1 KFLEC
6 CVFRMENPPS
16 NSGTREDNSGIPDD
30 LRCKRSDGK
39 QWRCTAMSMPD
50 KTVCEKHYVQAKKRA
65 ANSAMRASMK
75 KAKRKSI
82 GESDIYLESKSD
94 DMGSPLDNQTVGD
107 YAVPVS
113 GKKYKEK
120 VPQVQVSY
128 SPETTSVRSFTTRNP
143 LKPSDDLQRD
153 VILFEE
159 NGMSYKTPPSP
170 AVESSRS
177 KSQKIFDTSAMMET
191 SDGSSDSSDDNGGQ
205 TCHQCR
211 QKDRNGVVWCL
222 RCDKRG
228 YCNNCIYTWYS
239 AIPLEEIQKVKIR
252 EIPVQEKL
260 EYLYC
265 LLSSVL
271 HLVTRIHDEQCSEVE
286 LERRLRGNE
295 IDLARTKLNADEQMC
310 CDFCRIPVID
320 YHRHCMSC
328 SYDICLN
335 CCQDLR
341 EASMLCIKGE
351 VEYQTAG
358 RSDAEETVSKL
369 AKPSKL
375 RLNMSEKFPGWKAN
389 NDGSIPCP
397 PKEYGGCGFSSLTLR
412 RIFKMNWVAK
422 LVKNVEEM
430 VSGCKVYDAGLPQK
444 SGFNLRLR
452 KFANRENDGDNC
464 IYCPSFQDIKTEGI
478 GEFRKHWISGE
489 PVVVSEVCEIATMA
503 SWDPMVI
510 WGGIRETA
518 EEKMKD
524 DSRTVKAIDYLD
536 WSEVDIELDQFIK
549 GYSEG
554 RNHEHGWPQ
563 MLKLKNWPSP
573 SAFEEFLL
581 YQRPEFINKLPL
593 LEYIHSKWGLLNVA
607 AKLPHY
613 SLQNDAGPKI
623 YISYG
628 TDEELGRGDAVDN
641 LHLNMRDVVYLLVHT
656 CQVKLKSLQRAMTE
670 RAQEAFKESVLNNL
684 SRYPQISLDVGL
696 DKGGPPK
703 LSSSEQDKQIESKAS
718 LDSTKDE
725 RMEDEEILCTKITT
739 TAAASTTSCTTTE
752 ERTANCE
759 DLNWASGEMTANCE
773 DLKTA
778 NGDTFERSCPGALW
792 DVFRRQDVPKLIDYL
807 RIHWKEFEKPDT
819 MVPCPLYD
827 GVIYLNQHHKRKLKE
842 EFRVE
847 PWSFQQH
854 LGEAVFIPAGCPFQ
868 VRNLQSTV
876 QLSLDFLSP
885 ESLGEAARSAEEI
898 RCLPN
903 DHDAKLQMLE
913 VGKVSLYA
921 ASSAIK
927 EVRKLVLDP
936 KLGAELGFEDPN
948 LTAKVSENLET
959 MIKRRPITCSN

>member
-1 KFLEC
+1 YISIRLFRC

-39 QWRCTAMSMPD
+39 QWRCTALSMPD

-107 YAVPVS
+107 FPVPVS
-113 GKKYKEK
+113 GKKHKEK
-120 VPQVQVSY
+120 VPQIQVSY

-177 KSQKIFDTSAMMET
+177 KSQKIVDTSAMMWWLWLLRRLGHRDGGGGYGIGDGRGGIGHDSCRGRCSGGGGGKCPGGSHGAGCNLAGSLLNEHFYLQET

-228 YCNNCIYTWYS
+228 YCDNCISTWYS
-239 AIPLEEIQKVKIR
+239 AIPLEEIQRVCPACRGSCNCKACLRSDNFIKVKIR
-252 EIPVQEKL
+252 EIPIQEKL

-452 KFANRENDGDNC
+452 KFANRENDSDNC
-464 IYCPSFQDIKTEGI
+464 MYCPSFQDIKTEGI

-489 PVVVSEVCEIATMA
+489 PVIVSEVSEIATMA

-518 EEKMKD
+518 EEKMKG
-524 DSRTVKAIDYLD
+524 DSRTVKAIDCLD

-703 LSSSEQDKQIESKAS
+703 LSSSEQDRQIESKAS

-725 RMEDEEILCTKITT
+725 RMEDEEILV
-739 TAAASTTSCTTTE
+739 
-752 ERTANCE
+752 
-759 DLNWASGEMTANCE
+759 
-773 DLKTA
+773 LK
-778 NGDTFERSCPGALW
+778 
-792 DVFRRQDVPKLIDYL
+792 
-807 RIHWKEFEKPDT
+807 
-819 MVPCPLYD
+819 
-827 GVIYLNQHHKRKLKE
+827 
-842 EFRVE
+842 
-847 PWSFQQH
+847 
-854 LGEAVFIPAGCPFQ
+854 
-868 VRNLQSTV
+868 
-876 QLSLDFLSP
+876 
-885 ESLGEAARSAEEI
+885 
-898 RCLPN
+898 
-903 DHDAKLQMLE
+903 
-913 VGKVSLYA
+913 
-921 ASSAIK
+921 
-927 EVRKLVLDP
+927 
-936 KLGAELGFEDPN
+936 
-948 LTAKVSENLET
+948 
-959 MIKRRPITCSN
+959 